1 MLALSQQTVIIRSS
15 QNLNANALLATG
27 VVKLELPRGMRDLE
41 VDEFANIS
49 YVRDRF
55 FETARLFNFQLTEPS
70 PLELLSTLEAK
81 SGAAISNEIYAFKDK
96 GDRDVALRFD
106 LTIGLTRYVASRRDL
121 KMPAKMATFAGVWRY
136 DEPQAGRYRY
146 FHQWDV
152 EVYGPFSQESDAEVI
167 EFVSAFFKK
176 LGLKVTIEVNDRQL
190 VEQYIKTRLGIS
202 GEEAMFE
209 MFRAVDKVPKKG
221 AQAVL
226 QEYNDK
232 IEPTKLQALIELS
245 KVKGTADEVAGK
257 ADVKGLE
264 SWQKLAG
271 LMDSLKARKV
281 EGARVNLGIVRGLDY
296 YSGVVFEAFDP
307 SSDSGALVGGGRY
320 DRLTEAF
327 GRKDIGATGVA
338 GGVERI
344 VMALQRHGILKQS
357 AKTLVYI
364 AYASDDVRNRAV
376 EIVSGLRSRDISV
389 DYDILG
395 RALRKQLDDASMKG
409 AAFAVIVA
417 PDEIAAGH
425 VIVRSMKEGTESKH
439 PASSLAQDLYK
450 MLRVESLQR
459 SSS

>member
-1 MLALSQQTVIIRSS
+1 
-15 QNLNANALLATG
+15 
-27 VVKLELPRGMRDLE
+27 MRDLE
-41 VDEFANIS
+41 ADEFANIS

-55 FETARLFNFQLTEPS
+55 FETARLFNFQLAEPS
-70 PLELLSTLEAK
+70 PLEMLSTLEAK

-96 GDRDVALRFD
+96 GGRDVALRFD

-121 KMPAKMATFAGVWRY
+121 KMPVKMATFAGVWRY

-146 FHQWDV
+146 FHQWDI

-167 EFVSAFFKK
+167 EFVSTFFKK
-176 LGLKVTIEVNDRQL
+176 LGLKVAIEVNDRQL
-190 VEQYIKTRLGIS
+190 IDQYIKTKLGITN
-202 GEEAMFE
+202 EDAMLE

-226 QEYNDK
+226 QEYKDR
-232 IEPTKLQALIELS
+232 IEPVKLQALIDLS
-245 KVKGTADEVAGK
+245 KVKGTVDEVAGK

-264 SWQKLAG
+264 SWQKFSG

-281 EGARVNLGIVRGLDY
+281 EEARVNLGIVRGLDY

-320 DRLTEAF
+320 DRLTEVF

-344 VMALQRHGILKQS
+344 VMALQRHGILKQQ
-357 AKTLVYI
+357 AKVLVYV
-364 AYASDDVRNRAV
+364 AYASDDVRNKAV
-376 EIVSGLRSRDISV
+376 EITSALRSSGIAA

-409 AAFAVIVA
+409 AALAVIVA
-417 PDEIAAGH
+417 PNEIAADQ
-425 VIVRSMKEGTESKH
+425 VIVRSMKDGTESGH
-439 PASSLAQDLYK
+439 PASNLAGTLHK
-450 MLRVESLQR
+450 MLRAGS
-459 SSS
+459 

>member
-1 MLALSQQTVIIRSS
+1 
-15 QNLNANALLATG
+15 
-27 VVKLELPRGMRDLE
+27 MRDLE
-41 VDEFANIS
+41 ADEFANIS

-55 FETARLFNFQLTEPS
+55 LETARLFNFQLTEPS

-81 SGAAISNEIYAFKDK
+81 GGAAISNEIYAFKDK
-96 GDRDVALRFD
+96 GGRDVALRFD

-121 KMPAKMATFAGVWRY
+121 KMPAKLATFAGVWRY

-167 EFVSAFFKK
+167 EFVSTFFKK
-176 LGLKVTIEVNDRQL
+176 LGLKVAIEVNDRQL
-190 VEQYIKTRLGIS
+190 IEQYIKTKLDIPN
-202 GEEAMFE
+202 EERMLE

-221 AQAVL
+221 VQAVL
-226 QEYNDK
+226 AEYK
-232 IEPTKLQALIELS
+232 ERIESAKLQALIELS
-245 KVKGTADEVAGK
+245 KVKGTVDEVAGK
-257 ADVKGLE
+257 ADVKRLE
-264 SWQKLAG
+264 GWQKLAG
-271 LMDSLKARKV
+271 LMDSLRSRKV
-281 EGARVNLGIVRGLDY
+281 EEARVNLGIVRGLDY
-296 YSGVVFEAFDP
+296 YSGIVFEAFDP

-357 AKTLVYI
+357 ARELVYV
-364 AYASDDVRNRAV
+364 AYTSDDLRIKAV
-376 EIVSGLRSRDISV
+376 EIVSALRTAGIAA

-395 RALRKQLDDASMKG
+395 RALRKQLDDASIKG
-409 AAFAVIVA
+409 AVFAIIVA
-417 PDEIAAGH
+417 QDEIAAGQL
-425 VIVRSMKEGTESKH
+425 IVRSMKDGTESKH
-439 PASSLAQDLYK
+439 AASNIAEALYK
-450 MLRVESLQR
+450 MLRAESLRR